1 MSQDAAETG
10 MTLIEG
16 RQNVLNFAFDMT
28 LRALE
33 MEVETGMKMSRM
45 NALRAAQN
53 NFGVKAKTKRGA
65 IKEMR
70 AMKERP

>member
-1 MSQDAAETG
+1 MG
-10 MTLIEG
+10 FMVEG
-16 RQNVLNFAFDMT
+16 RKNTMGFAFSMT

-45 NALRAAQN
+45 NALRAAQT
-53 NFGVKAKTKRGA
+53 NFGVKAKTKKGA

-70 AMKERP
+70 EMQEQYAFEVETF